1 MLPDRQTGTCQS
13 VLNPLGEQ
21 EPASVSVTVAVNQ
34 DNKTSKSS
42 LGRYPYTP
50 APEEPAPE
58 HSPREEETAE
68 NLEELSCSAESVN
81 ELLKPT
87 TNQPAIMADQD
98 SIKMTIKPP
107 NNTNFTTWL
116 YKVISA
122 LAYKGLNEYVLE
134 DTSKYV
140 SQADYSNKK

>member
-1 MLPDRQTGTCQS
+1 L
-13 VLNPLGEQ
+13 
-21 EPASVSVTVAVNQ
+21 
-34 DNKTSKSS
+34 SS
-42 LGRYPYTP
+42 
-50 APEEPAPE
+50 
-58 HSPREEETAE
+58 
-68 NLEELSCSAESVN
+68 SAESVN

-107 NNTNFTTWL
+107 NDTNFTTWL
-116 YKVISA
+116 YKVINA